1 MATQDD
7 CSCHT
12 KGLLLPHEMTAPNKK
27 DHRMTVTLEQFSGR
41 NAWPFGKIVV
51 SLCRQLESEEKGIN
65 EE

>member
-1 MATQDD
+1 
-7 CSCHT
+7 
-12 KGLLLPHEMTAPNKK
+12 LLLKHERTAPYKK
-27 DHRMTVTLEQFSGR
+27 GHSFDSDFGLFLGR